1 MELKQNRYVFEVSSQ
16 LWVDLFG
23 MVGACVWSVD
33 KYDKLLLKYV
43 DLQDVQKNRKYI
55 YRHTLTCVHIN
66 EVIIT
71 VLSTNRLLTVKK
83 PNLLSILTNPHLPTT
98 DNSHWVWLSL
108 VQLSQ
113 KYQNNLEAVLR
124 LLSTLVLINSP
135 PLITNKST
143 VTLTKR
149 PAPKILRLSVL
160 YQQHIF
166 KIQI

>member
-33 KYDKLLLKYV
+33 KYDKLLLKSV
-43 DLQDVQKNRKYI
+43 DLQDI

-71 VLSTNRLLTVKK
+71 VLSTNRLLTVK
-83 PNLLSILTNPHLPTT
+83 PNLLSVLTNPHLPTT

-108 VQLSQ
+108 VQIG
-113 KYQNNLEAVLR
+113 
-124 LLSTLVLINSP
+124 LLN
-135 PLITNKST
+135 
-143 VTLTKR
+143 
-149 PAPKILRLSVL
+149 
-160 YQQHIF
+160 
-166 KIQI
+166 